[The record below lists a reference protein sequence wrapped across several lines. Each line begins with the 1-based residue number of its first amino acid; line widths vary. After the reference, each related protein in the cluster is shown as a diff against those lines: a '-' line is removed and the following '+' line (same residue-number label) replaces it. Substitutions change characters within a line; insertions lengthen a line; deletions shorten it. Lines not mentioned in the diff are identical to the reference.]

1 MQKKFGDKR
10 YFLNPKEG
18 VAAASWSVHVENNIK
33 RRDYCPGIDAEAS
46 LTISDCTRQ
55 INLEF
60 ETWLGDDI
68 KDAKRILFERRL
80 KLARLKSVVDE
91 FVTATEKAYDYIED
105 RLPEYEKAMKE
116 YEEQQKK
123 KKK

>member
-1 MQKKFGDKR
+1 MKKKFGDKR

-18 VAAASWSVHVENNIK
+18 VAAASFSVHVDNNIK
-33 RRDYCPGIDAEAS
+33 RRDYCPSIDAEAS

-68 KDAKRILFERRL
+68 KEAKKVLDDRRIKLTRL
-80 KLARLKSVVDE
+80 KGIVDE
-91 FVTATEKAYDYIED
+91 FVTAAEKAYDYIED

-116 YEEQQKK
+116 FEEQKK

>member
-18 VAAASWSVHVENNIK
+18 VAAASWSVTVDNNISRK
-33 RRDYCPGIDAEAS
+33 DHYPGIDAEAS

-68 KDAKRILFERRL
+68 KEAKKVLDDRRI
-80 KLARLKSVVDE
+80 KLTRLKSIVDE
-91 FVTATEKAYDYIED
+91 FVTAAEKAYDYIED

-116 YEEQQKK
+116 YEEKK